1 MKVDIKDKI
10 KELELDIWGKEKEIK
25 ELQGKWFKRIAHE
38 RKIQILKYYVGELKE
53 ILKVITRMS
62 SQSSTNTHS
71 EEKS

>member
-25 ELQGKWFKRIAHE
+25 ELQGKWLKRIAHK

-62 SQSSTNTHS
+62 SQINTNA
-71 EEKS
+71 KSGGKL